1 MSTKN
6 RVQIILLFGALWGIC
21 EASIGHLL
29 HFLPHGLSGMVM
41 VPIGFYFMYTAYK
54 KSEKRSTI
62 IMVGLLA
69 ASIKLIDLLLPSLSP
84 MAVINPA
91 MSIMIESLLVFSFAK
106 VLEEKRTFMMS
117 IIMGIL
123 WISIFT
129 LVQALILKPASG
141 LYLQPVYIIAS
152 VILINA
158 FVSGS
163 IITLLLKRA
172 NFSGWEIDMRRPS
185 FVLPAFTLILA
196 FTLEYFNSM
205 IL

>member
-1 MSTKN
+1 
-6 RVQIILLFGALWGIC
+6 
-21 EASIGHLL
+21 
-29 HFLPHGLSGMVM
+29 
-41 VPIGFYFMYTAYK
+41 MYTAYK